1 MKLSAIPLNIQSC
14 FLVQASGL
22 KTGLRYRVCAGIL
35 RLALVEVANAWVPWV
50 SPMLN
55 QLRRCPMSLEQVL
68 EHVAQV
74 DLDGAGAI
82 MQRER
87 EREPRDN
94 RTGRKKM
101 WHVPRRQSLALR
113 DISFTFSPARR
124 RQACRRLLV
133 RHLCQRA
140 GLCAGLSLR
149 AFAVGHTVHQV
160 VSPPAVR
167 ASAEAVWQWK
177 SVPSCPLGCEFH

>member
-74 DLDGAGAI
+74 DLDGAGAT

-87 EREPRDN
+87 EREPREN

-113 DISFTFSPARR
+113 DISHFQPSRKEA
-124 RQACRRLLV
+124 ANLLATPCSTSTSAGWCPW
-133 RHLCQRA
+133 RPQLASLC
-140 GLCAGLSLR
+140 S
-149 AFAVGHTVHQV
+149 
-160 VSPPAVR
+160 
-167 ASAEAVWQWK
+167 
-177 SVPSCPLGCEFH
+177 